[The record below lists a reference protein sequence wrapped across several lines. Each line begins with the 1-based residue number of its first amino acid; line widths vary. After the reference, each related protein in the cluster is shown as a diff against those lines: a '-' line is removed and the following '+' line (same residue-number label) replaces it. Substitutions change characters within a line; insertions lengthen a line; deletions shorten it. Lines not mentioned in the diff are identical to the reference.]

1 LLNPTK
7 ESFADWNDPALQAI
21 VGKGKAKGGGDARV
35 IPNSGLSAQSIK
47 VGPTSGQSIQD
58 ANLIKLRIT
67 QGYQP
72 KIPLVR
78 GIYATALQFLDNKSD
93 TFYTALLAD
102 ERIPVVSYV
111 TLHMQSDAIEPESPV
126 SSPGPGNN
134 GTPTDPNPPAPPE
147 PKPIPGNPPQSPVD
161 PGGKPRPPLPCP
173 NGNTLI
179 EDALADVLFD
189 FDKATLSDAGKQ
201 TLDAVIEQGKR
212 QNFESLAI
220 TGYTDPLGS
229 AAYNDKLSLDRAKAA
244 RDYLVSHGFPDKSI
258 DVVGK
263 GSKDP
268 KITLADCPSGPDQ
281 ISCLAPD
288 RRVVFT
294 FTKVK

>member
-1 LLNPTK
+1 MTAGPVKPKSANAKSANDAALRRRRQRGATTIEFIFAGSILTLLGLAILQYGMLFFAKNQINYAAFMAARAGSMGHASLDQAKAAYVRAMVPLYGGGRDSVELAEAFGKAKKDIESFTRIELLNPTK

-111 TLHMQSDAIEPESPV
+111 TLHMQSDAIEPENPV

-134 GTPTDPNPPAPPE
+134 GNPTDPDPPVPPAPT
-147 PKPIPGNPPQSPVD
+147 PIPADPPPPPIPVETCPD
-161 PGGKPRPPLPCP
+161 GGDFCP
-173 NGNTLI
+173 
-179 EDALADVLFD
+179 VC
-189 FDKATLSDAGKQ
+189 
-201 TLDAVIEQGKR
+201 
-212 QNFESLAI
+212 
-220 TGYTDPLGS
+220 
-229 AAYNDKLSLDRAKAA
+229 
-244 RDYLVSHGFPDKSI
+244 H
-258 DVVGK
+258 
-263 GSKDP
+263 KD
-268 KITLADCPSGPDQ
+268 
-281 ISCLAPD
+281 
-288 RRVVFT
+288 
-294 FTKVK
+294 